1 MDNTVLKILDELNE
15 NVKRVDSSVLDK
27 ISNLICETKRIY
39 TYGCGRSG
47 IEMMAFGMR
56 IMHLG
61 KESYYVHDTCV
72 PPIKEDDLLIVASG
86 SGNTES
92 TIAIVNRAIQNK
104 AKVVSISGNKN
115 SKIGNLSDLVLEIPL
130 SGFETIQAQG
140 NCYDQTM
147 FICLDI
153 IIYKCM
159 KNLGLTEEDM
169 DRNHTNIE

>member
-72 PPIKEDDLLIVASG
+72 PPIKKDDLLIVASG

-92 TIAIVNRAIQNK
+92 TIAIVNRA
-104 AKVVSISGNKN
+104 
-115 SKIGNLSDLVLEIPL
+115 NLSDLVLEIPL

>member
-1 MDNTVLKILDELNE
+1 ML
-15 NVKRVDSSVLDK
+15 
-27 ISNLICETKRIY
+27 
-39 TYGCGRSG
+39 
-47 IEMMAFGMR
+47 
-56 IMHLG
+56 
-61 KESYYVHDTCV
+61 
-72 PPIKEDDLLIVASG
+72 
-86 SGNTES
+86 
-92 TIAIVNRAIQNK
+92 
-104 AKVVSISGNKN
+104 ISGNKN